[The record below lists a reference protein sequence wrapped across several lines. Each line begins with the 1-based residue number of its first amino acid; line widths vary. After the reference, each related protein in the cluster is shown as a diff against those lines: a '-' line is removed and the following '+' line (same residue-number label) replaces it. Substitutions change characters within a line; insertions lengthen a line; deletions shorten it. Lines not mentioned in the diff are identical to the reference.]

1 MCGEQ
6 FSEYKERTK
15 ECWWLVWLDHKW
27 FVRDD
32 REELTL
38 EDADVGMR
46 LNVVLRF
53 CKVIRATRYGGL
65 IQIKS
70 ILTYGLTREREG
82 ERRWGSRGAYR

>member
-1 MCGEQ
+1 M
-6 FSEYKERTK
+6 
-15 ECWWLVWLDHKW
+15 
-27 FVRDD
+27 RDD

-53 CKVIRATRYGGL
+53 CKAIRATRYGGL

-70 ILTYGLTREREG
+70 ILTFGPTREREKVG
-82 ERRWGSRGAYR
+82 FEGGI

>member
-1 MCGEQ
+1 M
-6 FSEYKERTK
+6 
-15 ECWWLVWLDHKW
+15 
-27 FVRDD
+27 RDD

-38 EDADVGMR
+38 EDADVGMW

-70 ILTYGLTREREG
+70 ILTFGLTREREREG
-82 ERRWGSRGAYR
+82 GVRGGHIDSVVRPIGRTISRRNKRFERYLPH